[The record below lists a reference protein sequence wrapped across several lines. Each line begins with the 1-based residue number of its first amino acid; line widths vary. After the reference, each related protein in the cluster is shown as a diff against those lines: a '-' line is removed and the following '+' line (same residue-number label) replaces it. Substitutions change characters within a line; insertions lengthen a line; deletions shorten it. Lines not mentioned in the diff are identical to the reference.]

1 MVRVHPGPHKF
12 VILQFMQPQSKSEK
26 IKHLLRELEKYQS
39 KLTELYKHYRG
50 VIHES
55 AASEIRHTTVKVYES
70 HVQSIKEE
78 LRSLGYEGD
87 LD

>member
-1 MVRVHPGPHKF
+1 MVRFHPGPQPA
-12 VILQFMQPQSKSEK
+12 ILIFMQAQSKEEK
-26 IKHLLRELEKYQS
+26 IEYLLSELEKYQS

-55 AASEIRHTTVKVYES
+55 AASEIRHSTVKIFES
-70 HVQSIKEE
+70 HVESIKEE
-78 LRSLGYEGD
+78 LRSLGYKGD